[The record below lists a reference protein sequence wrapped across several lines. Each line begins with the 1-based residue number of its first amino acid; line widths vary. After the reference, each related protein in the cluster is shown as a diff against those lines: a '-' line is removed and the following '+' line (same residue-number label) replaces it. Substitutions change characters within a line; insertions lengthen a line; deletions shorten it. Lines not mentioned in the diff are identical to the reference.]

1 MQQLTVPM
9 AGNDVCD
16 SETVIHAFI
25 ADPAEHGMA
34 TIAYAQV
41 AESHMYQ
48 NSCHNGARRQGL
60 V

>member
-9 AGNDVCD
+9 AGSDVCD

-25 ADPAEHGMA
+25 ADPAEHDMA

-41 AESHMYQ
+41 AKSHMYQ
-48 NSCHNGARRQGL
+48 NSSHNGARRQGL
-60 V
+60 L